1 VTYSYPLSAAP
12 PAVVPNVTR
21 RIVVDIE
28 GLAKSFRVRRTWGQ
42 ALRHPFRHETTS
54 SLQDVTLQVYEGEFF
69 GLLGPN
75 GAGKTT
81 LFKILSTLVLPDAG
95 RASVWGHDIV
105 EEERAV
111 RGLLT
116 PVLTNERSLN
126 WRLTARENLELFA
139 TLHGLRGAEL
149 RERVDGVLQA
159 VELTDTGRKPV
170 GKFSSGMKQ
179 RLMIAR
185 ALLSRPRVLLLDE
198 PTRSLD
204 PISARAFRTFLRE
217 EIAGRQGCTV
227 LLATHNTEE
236 ALHLCDRVGVLNR
249 GRLLSVGAPDELG
262 RQLADERYEIWTRQ
276 PHHPA
281 VAALVERGV
290 ARDPVVRDAEEAGW
304 SRLEITIPGGL
315 ETAAQ
320 ALDVLT
326 CAGMAVARFEPV
338 RLSLADLIERTVQR
352 QQRSV

>member
-1 VTYSYPLSAAP
+1 MISSLSAP
-12 PAVVPNVTR
+12 VTPRAVTPDAAR
-21 RIVVDIE
+21 RVAVDVR
-28 GLAKSFRVRRTWGQ
+28 GVSKSFRVRRTWGA
-42 ALRHPFRHETTS
+42 ALRRPFRRETTP
-54 SLQDVTLQVYEGEFF
+54 SLQGVTLQVYEGEFF

-81 LFKILSTLVLPDAG
+81 LFKILSTLVLPDEGVAT
-95 RASVWGHDIV
+95 VWGHDV
-105 EEERAV
+105 VDDDAAV
-111 RGLLT
+111 RALLT

-126 WRLTARENLELFA
+126 WRLTARENLELYA
-139 TLHGLRGAEL
+139 TLHGLREAE
-149 RERVDGVLQA
+149 RAERVQEVLQA

-204 PISARAFRTFLRE
+204 PISARAFRAFLRE

-262 RQLADERYEIWTRQ
+262 RQLADERYELWTRQ
-276 PHHPA
+276 PEHPA
-281 VAALVERGV
+281 VAALVESGV
-290 ARDPVVRDAEEAGW
+290 ASDPVVRAAEEAGW
-304 SRLEITIPGGL
+304 YRVELAIPGGL
-315 ETAAQ
+315 DAAAQ

-352 QQRSV
+352 QQGSA